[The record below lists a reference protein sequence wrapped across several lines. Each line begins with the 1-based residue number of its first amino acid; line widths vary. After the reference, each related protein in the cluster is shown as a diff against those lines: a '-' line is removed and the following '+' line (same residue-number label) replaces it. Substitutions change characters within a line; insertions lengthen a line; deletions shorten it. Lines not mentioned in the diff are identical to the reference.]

1 MTIPKPE
8 IVSADEWQ
16 AALDQQIAREKAHTR
31 ERDRLNALRRRLP
44 MVEVRS
50 DYRFEGP
57 GGEANLLDLF
67 EGRRQLIVYH
77 FMFGPDW
84 EAGCDGCSWVVDAM
98 THPAHLH
105 ARDTTLALVSRA
117 PLDKLEQYRRRMG
130 WRFPPW
136 YSSGESSF
144 NVDMGVTAS
153 DCHAADTDRGERH
166 GVSVFLREGEQVFRT
181 YFTGRRGVEYLGS
194 LWTYLDLTPYG
205 RQERWED
212 SPPGWPQ
219 TDPYVWNRRHDE
231 YDSTATSDGQAPP

>member
-1 MTIPKPE
+1 MPVSRPLPE
-8 IVSADEWQ
+8 IVSPHEWR

-31 ERDRLNALRRRLP
+31 ARDRLSAERRRLP

-57 GGEANLLDLF
+57 EGTAGLLDLF

-105 ARDTTLALVSRA
+105 ARQTTLVLVSRA
-117 PLDKLEQYRRRMG
+117 PLYKLERYQQRMG
-130 WRFPPW
+130 WKHPPW
-136 YSSGESSF
+136 YSSLDSDF
-144 NVDMGVTAS
+144 NIDMGVTAA
-153 DCHAADTDRGERH
+153 DCHAPDTDRGERH
-166 GVSVFLREGEQVFRT
+166 GVSVFLRDEEKVYRS

-205 RQERWED
+205 RQEKWED

-219 TDPYVWNRRHDE
+219 TEAYVWNRRHDE
-231 YDSTATSDGQAPP
+231 YDPD